1 MMTRRQER
9 ILRRK
14 IKKILRLDRRMYL
27 TLKDNFNYHDSVDA
41 LESFDA
47 AYILGC
53 YTVFSNKLY
62 DYKRGVKKIL

>member
-14 IKKILRLDRRMYL
+14 IKKILRLDRQMYL
-27 TLKDNFNYHDSVDA
+27 TLRDNFNYHDSVDA
-41 LESFDA
+41 IGSFDS
-47 AYILGC
+47 AYILGA

-62 DYKRGVKKIL
+62 DHKRGVKKIL